1 MQQLQQNV
9 STSVIYIVIL
19 NTENRNNNLEPLSP
33 IWSITILVL
42 YYFCYFV
49 LSLAEQE
56 MSQKLHSSILDQ
68 MQRVDTLL
76 HNNILLSL
84 LLSNTNASVGNHY
97 RRSRI
102 FVFMFIPSILQELKQ
117 NIEKRCILF
126 VVHKNTK
133 LIINFLIK
141 FYVIV
146 FLFL

>member
-1 MQQLQQNV
+1 
-9 STSVIYIVIL
+9 
-19 NTENRNNNLEPLSP
+19 
-33 IWSITILVL
+33 
-42 YYFCYFV
+42 
-49 LSLAEQE
+49 
-56 MSQKLHSSILDQ
+56 
-68 MQRVDTLL
+68 MQRVDTPL

-117 NIEKRCILF
+117 NIEKHCILF

-146 FLFL
+146 FLFFMILKRKLYPEVFGLRLQYQPFLHTHTRICVLCGHYFSSNIRFHSHWM